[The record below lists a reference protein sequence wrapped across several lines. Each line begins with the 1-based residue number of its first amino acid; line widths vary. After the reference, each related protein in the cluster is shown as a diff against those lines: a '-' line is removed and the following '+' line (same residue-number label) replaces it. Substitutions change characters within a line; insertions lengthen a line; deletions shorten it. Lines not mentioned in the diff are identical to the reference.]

1 MKKFSKSINFRFHR
15 IFRYFTELFGISPNY
30 SVFYRII
37 RYPTEIFSTPTKI
50 YLQRCANWFN
60 FQIPSIIISS
70 RNSSRFRRVNFI
82 SRMDAMRNW
91 QFQRLFYFQCWR
103 SDNHNW
109 RKKNLMLRKQRTIW
123 AANTQRN
130 HLIFVHSVGRDAQI
144 YSSKILNNKIKK
156 KITKI
161 LKNSIFLFVKMSQK
175 KIFDK
180 IMINRHINLPCRRRA
195 QQWWISRFD
204 CRRRCCSA
212 ACS

>member
-15 IFRYFTELFGISPNY
+15 I
-30 SVFYRII
+30 I
-37 RYPTEIFSTPTKI
+37 RYPAELFSTPTKI

-82 SRMDAMRNW
+82 SRMDAMRNR
-91 QFQRLFYFQCWR
+91 QFKRLFYFQWWR

-109 RKKNLMLRKQRTIW
+109 RKKDLMLRKQRTIW
-123 AANTQRN
+123 AANSQRN

-156 KITKI
+156 KIRKSWKTRYFCLYNNYLI
-161 LKNSIFLFVKMSQK
+161 
-175 KIFDK
+175 
-180 IMINRHINLPCRRRA
+180 INFFIY
-195 QQWWISRFD
+195 
-204 CRRRCCSA
+204 
-212 ACS
+212 